1 MRVNLV
7 NVESKIENGKSIL
20 LLYFREGEK
29 RIVKKVDWFSPYF
42 YVDIPISNQQPSKI
56 TIDGKPVWK
65 IEVDNTKEIYNLRSL
80 YPRVYEA
87 DVEFTRRFMIDNVKK
102 LEKAQ
107 YRIMTIDI
115 ETTTDY
121 GFPIFDDPVETITLI
136 TIHDS
141 LSNKLVTFAVRPEQ
155 REYVLNDKISL
166 IDREGRVIGTY
177 SGKILLFDD
186 EITMLKN
193 FIKTWAMLQP
203 DLVVGWNV
211 THFDLIYLFSRIQ
224 KLNIPVPFEYYF
236 RRSHGK
242 LEGKDKVEVVIE
254 GSIGFDLLLGYKT
267 IRFQELPSYSL
278 DWVSKYELNME
289 HPKRRILN
297 FTKFWKERFEEFVEY
312 NRNDVAL
319 TVKLNEVV
327 GIVDYFEDIRSI
339 TLLPRLDM
347 VNARSKAI
355 DNVLLSHFNQYAFP
369 TRNFDENDEEESTEE
384 EEDKGGY
391 VMDPKVGV
399 YKDVDVVDFSG
410 MYPSI
415 IRTFNLSPETIV
427 SEGGDFTIHVPN
439 KGLENGIQYTARR
452 KGILPQLVEYMQ
464 TLRDNYTRLRDEA
477 KTPEEYRRWDQKR
490 FSAKTVINALYGT
503 MLYKGYR
510 LHDERVGYSI
520 TYLGR
525 ELNKYV
531 HRRLREI
538 GVEVLYGDTDSSFI
552 KHNRDIKEVLRLI
565 NDVFVPEFVH
575 SFSPLLTSYIKTD
588 LDKHYDWICLVAKKR
603 YYGVKRNKKG
613 EEVWDFVGVD
623 IKRTNIPQIITD
635 NVKMVLDTFRK
646 GEDVLSKIDEAVE
659 HIRSSNDAELFR
671 VPLKLEIDADQYK
684 VNTYTKKA
692 VKRAQEIFG
701 LRFRRGDKFWGIY
714 LKDGMIAFDELDD
727 ERTNYVLQNL
737 DRDKYVKDFIHKAL
751 HLVLMEDKEKELLA
765 KYGIIKSK
773 SSNTVKQLTID
784 VQEREVV

>member
-1 MRVNLV
+1 MNLV
-7 NVESKIENGKSIL
+7 NVESKIEDNKSIL

-29 RIVKKVDWFSPYF
+29 RIVKKVDWFPPYF
-42 YVDIPISNQQPSKI
+42 YVDIPVPNQSPSKI
-56 TIDGKPVWK
+56 TLDGKLVWK
-65 IEVDNTKEIYNLRSL
+65 VEANNTREIYNLRNL

-87 DVEFTRRFMIDNVKK
+87 DIEFTRRFMIDNVKK
-102 LEKAQ
+102 LGKAQ
-107 YRIMTIDI
+107 YRTMTIDI
-115 ETTTDY
+115 ETTTDF

-141 LSNKLVTFAVRPEQ
+141 LSNKLVTFAVRPDEKD
-155 REYVLNDKISL
+155 YNLNDEISL
-166 IDREGRVIGTY
+166 VNREGKVIGTY
-177 SGKILLFDD
+177 SGRILLFDD
-186 EITMLKN
+186 EVTMLKN

-224 KLNIPVPFEYYF
+224 KLNVPVPFEYYF
-236 RRSHGK
+236 RKSHGK

-319 TVKLNEVV
+319 TVKLNEVA

-339 TLLPRLDM
+339 SLLPRLDM
-347 VNARSKAI
+347 VNTRSKAI
-355 DNVLLSHFNQYAFP
+355 DNVLLSHFNQYAYP
-369 TRNFDENDEEESTEE
+369 TRNFDAEEEDDE

-391 VMDPKVGV
+391 VMDPKIGV
-399 YKDVDVVDFSG
+399 YEDVDVIDFSG

-427 SEGGDFTIHVPN
+427 SEGGDYTLHIPN
-439 KGLENGIQYTARR
+439 KGMENGIPYTAKRR
-452 KGILPQLVEYMQ
+452 GILPQLVEYMQ
-464 TLRDNYTRLRDEA
+464 TLRDNYTRLRDES

-490 FSAKTVINALYGT
+490 FAAKTVINALYGT
-503 MLYKGYR
+503 MLYRGYR

-531 HRRLREI
+531 HKRLREH
-538 GVEVLYGDTDSSFI
+538 GVEVLYGDTDSSFV
-552 KHNRDIKEVLRLI
+552 KHDMDTKEMLKMV

-575 SFSPLLTSYIKTD
+575 NISPLLTSYIRAD
-588 LDKHYDWICLVAKKR
+588 LDKHYDWICFVAKKR
-603 YYGVKRNKKG
+603 YYGVKKNRKG
-613 EEVWDFVGVD
+613 EELWDFVGVD
-623 IKRTNIPQIITD
+623 IKRTNVPAIITD
-635 NVKMVLDTFRK
+635 SIKEVLNVFRAK
-646 GEDVLSKIDEAVE
+646 GDVISKIDEVVE
-659 HIRSSNDAELFR
+659 YIRSSNDAELFR
-671 VPLKLEIDADQYK
+671 IPLKLEIDADEYK

-692 VKRAQEIFG
+692 VKKAEEVFG
-701 LRFRRGDKFWGIY
+701 LKFRRGDKFWGVY

-727 ERTNYVLQNL
+727 ERTKYVLQNL
-737 DRDKYVKDFIHKAL
+737 DRSKYVKDFIHKTL
-751 HLVLMEDKEKELLA
+751 HLALMEDREKEFLT
-765 KYGIIKSK
+765 KYGMLKNK
-773 SSNTVKQLTID
+773 FSNTVK
-784 VQEREVV
+784 

>member
-1 MRVNLV
+1 MV

-29 RIVKKVDWFSPYF
+29 RVVKKVDWFSPYF
-42 YVDIPISNQQPSKI
+42 YVDIPIANQQPSKM
-56 TIDGKPVWK
+56 TIDGKMVWK
-65 IEVDNTKEIYNLRSL
+65 VEANNTKEIYNLRNL

-87 DVEFTRRFMIDNVKK
+87 DVEFTRRFMVDNIKK

-121 GFPIFDDPVETITLI
+121 GFPIFDDPVEAITLI

-141 LSNKLVTFAVRPEQ
+141 FSNKLVTFAVKPDEKD
-155 REYVLNDKISL
+155 YILNDKISL
-166 IDREGRVIGTY
+166 VNREGQIIGTY
-177 SGKILLFDD
+177 AGEILLFDD

-193 FIKTWAMLQP
+193 FIKTWSLLQP

-211 THFDLIYLFSRIQ
+211 THFDLIYLFSRMQ

-242 LEGKDKVEVVIE
+242 MEGKDKVEVVIE

-339 TLLPRLDM
+339 SLLPRLDM
-347 VNARSKAI
+347 VNTRSKAI
-355 DNVLLSHFNQYAFP
+355 DNVLLSHFNQYAYP
-369 TRNFDENDEEESTEE
+369 TRNFDAEEEENEE

-399 YKDVDVVDFSG
+399 YKDVDVIDFSG

-427 SEGGDFTIHVPN
+427 SEGGDYIIHVPN
-439 KGLENGIQYTARR
+439 KGMENGIRYTVKR

-477 KTPEEYRRWDQKR
+477 KTLEEYRRWDQKR
-490 FSAKTVINALYGT
+490 FAAKTVINALYGT

-531 HRRLREI
+531 HKRLKDH
-538 GVEVLYGDTDSSFI
+538 GMEVLYGDTDSSFI
-552 KHNRDIKEVLRLI
+552 KHDMDAKEVLRMI
-565 NDVFVPEFVH
+565 NDIFVPEFVH
-575 SFSPLLTSYIKTD
+575 NISPLLTSYIRAD
-588 LDKHYDWICLVAKKR
+588 LDKHYDWICFVAKKR
-603 YYGVKRNKKG
+603 YYGVKKNKKG

-623 IKRTNIPQIITD
+623 IKRTNVPLIITD
-635 NVKMVLDTFRK
+635 NVKKVLDAFRK

-659 HIRSSNDAELFR
+659 CIRSSNDAELFR
-671 VPLKLEIDADQYK
+671 VPLKLEIDASEYK

-692 VKRAQEIFG
+692 VRRAEEIFG

-737 DRDKYVKDFIHKAL
+737 DRDKYLKDFVHKTL
-751 HLVLMEDKEKELLA
+751 HLVLMEDREKELLT
-765 KYGIIKSK
+765 KYGITKSK
-773 SSNTVKQLTID
+773 SSNTEK
-784 VQEREVV
+784 